1 MISSSDKLRLLSRAF
16 TRPVFTEMA
25 KTGDWRISLNFL
37 LKNRLASNSETT
49 CQPLSS
55 LFEDAWA
62 YLVKSYRNEYV
73 YKNELASR
81 LIFGRHSPRT
91 AGFQVE
97 LPVGRSVVDVAVAN
111 GTTTAYEIKT
121 EYDTARRLRS
131 QTFDYLRAFDKV
143 YVVTDAA
150 YATRYVRELDERV
163 GLILLSKKGSMRIE
177 RDAETNMHNVE
188 PAAIFRCL
196 RKEEYLAA
204 IKEHFGNVPEL
215 PNGLIAGYCE
225 KLFANISSI
234 EAHEVFVK
242 ALRTRTTNES
252 TVHFVAQLPTS
263 LRALGY
269 ATPLSSVQR
278 RTVLALLS
286 TPVELALAF

>member
-1 MISSSDKLRLLSRAF
+1 MMNSSDKLRLLSRAF
-16 TRPVFTEMA
+16 TRPVFSEMA
-25 KTGDWRISLNFL
+25 RTGDWWNSLNFL
-37 LKNRLASNSETT
+37 LENRLVRNSETN

-55 LFEDAWA
+55 LFEDAWD

-81 LIFGRHSPRT
+81 LIFGRHSPKT

-97 LPVGRSVVDVAVAN
+97 LPVGRSIVDVAVAN

-121 EYDTARRLRS
+121 EFDTARRLGS
-131 QTFDYLRAFDKV
+131 QTSDYLRAFDKV
-143 YVVTDAA
+143 YVVTDATN
-150 YATRYVRELDERV
+150 ATRYERELDERV
-163 GLILLSKKGSMRIE
+163 GLILLSKKGSMRIY
-177 RDAETNMHNVE
+177 RDAESNMHNVE

-196 RKEEYLAA
+196 RKEEYLSAV
-204 IKEHFGNVPEL
+204 KDHFGSVPEL

-225 KLFANISSI
+225 KQFAKISSI
-234 EAHEVFVK
+234 EAHEVLVN
-242 ALRTRTTNES
+242 ALRTRSTNENIAR
-252 TVHFVAQLPTS
+252 FVTQLPTS

-278 RTVLALLS
+278 KTVLTLLS